1 MVTRGERW
9 SAGEAIFEFE
19 LPHQW
24 DWVLGSDPTPSHTHK
39 ACSQRPYT
47 LMDRKEECSMDSI
60 GRVSLT
66 FHT

>member
-24 DWVLGSDPTPSHTHK
+24 DWVLGRIPLQATRTKLVAKDHIRLWTGKKNVAWT
-39 ACSQRPYT
+39 A
-47 LMDRKEECSMDSI
+47 
-60 GRVSLT
+60 
-66 FHT
+66 